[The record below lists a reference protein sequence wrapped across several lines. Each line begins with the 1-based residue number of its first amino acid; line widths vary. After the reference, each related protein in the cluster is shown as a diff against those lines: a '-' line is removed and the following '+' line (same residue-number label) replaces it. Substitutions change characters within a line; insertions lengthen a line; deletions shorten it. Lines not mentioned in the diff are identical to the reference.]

1 MTEQMKPSPV
11 TEEVQLLNVTEEI
24 VRGLVSF
31 TIHGPDYPTFCRC
44 QKCELDIC
52 AITLNHLDNHFVT
65 TKEEREK
72 VYAILKTL
80 DSIEQI
86 NKQIIHAIHIVS
98 HKSGH

>member
-1 MTEQMKPSPV
+1 M
-11 TEEVQLLNVTEEI
+11 
-24 VRGLVSF
+24 
-31 TIHGPDYPTFCRC
+31 
-44 QKCELDIC
+44 
-52 AITLNHLDNHFVT
+52 T

-72 VYAILKTL
+72 VYAILKTP

>member
-1 MTEQMKPSPV
+1 MTEQMKTSIV
-11 TEEVQLLNVTEEI
+11 TEEVKLLNVTEEI
-24 VRGLVSF
+24 VRGLVTF

-65 TKEEREK
+65 TKEARERA
-72 VYAILKTL
+72 YTILKTPE
-80 DSIEQI
+80 SIEKI

-98 HKSGH
+98 QKSTH